1 MVLKLEVIAHRG
13 FSAIAPENTL
23 AAFNAAIQQGANS
36 IEFDLQISADGV
48 PVIFHDATLD
58 RITGTSGKIRNQT
71 LEQLKQLDAGR
82 WFKPQYIGETIPT
95 LAEALQTLKLVEK
108 FLYFDVKPHDEW
120 LDSEIETLLQL
131 LKEHKILHQC
141 IITSFNETFLNRVRQ
156 ICPEIMLGYFLVNIA
171 DAEAQLDKALQAEN
185 ALISSLYKVLLDH
198 PSFVEKCRTLDV
210 DLVAWTVDHPDHFF
224 QLIELGVK
232 RIITNSLIG

>member
-1 MVLKLEVIAHRG
+1 MKLEVIAHRG

-36 IEFDLQISADGV
+36 IEFDLQMSADGV

-58 RITGTSGKIRNQT
+58 RITGTPGTIRNKT
-71 LEQLKQLDAGR
+71 LKQLKKLNAGK
-82 WFKPQYIGETIPT
+82 WFGHPYAREAIPT
-95 LAEALQTLKLVEK
+95 LAEALQTFKLVEK

-120 LDSEIETLLQL
+120 SDSEIEGFVKLLRDHEVL
-131 LKEHKILHQC
+131 PKC

-156 ICPEIMLGYFLVNIA
+156 ICPEIMLGYFLVHIS
-171 DAEAQLDKALQAEN
+171 DAQAQLDKVTRSGN
-185 ALISSLYKVLLDH
+185 SIISSLYEVLLDH
-198 PSFVEKCRTLDV
+198 PSFVEECRTLSI
-210 DLVAWTVDHPDHFF
+210 DLVAWTVDNPNNFY
-224 QLIELGVK
+224 QLIEIGVK